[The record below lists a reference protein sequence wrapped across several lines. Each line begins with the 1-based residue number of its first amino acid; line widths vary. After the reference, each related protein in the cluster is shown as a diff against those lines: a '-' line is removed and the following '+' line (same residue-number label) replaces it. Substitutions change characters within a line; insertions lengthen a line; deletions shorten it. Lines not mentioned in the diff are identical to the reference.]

1 MSLKRRAVFGTIMTA
16 LLLGLVLLAPDR
28 ETNLDR
34 ISIGV
39 IGIFWVNFAYAV
51 WRERRN
57 AKVTAH

>member
-1 MSLKRRAVFGTIMTA
+1 MTA